1 MHCVLAGVVILAVF
15 VVGSAAWMVRA
26 AASGK
31 GGGIM
36 SMFEAWQYEFMRDAL
51 WMGSLIAAM
60 CAVLSCFLVLRG
72 WALMGD
78 AVSHAVLP
86 GIVIAYW
93 CGGPLFL
100 GAMVAG
106 FFCAVGSGWVK
117 RVSRIK
123 EDTAM
128 GVVFTGLFAMGLVL
142 FHKVPSDLH
151 LDHILF
157 GHILGIV
164 EKDKPSIVII
174 SLLMIGLLW
183 IKRRDLLLWMF
194 DEAQARVIALPVRLL
209 HYGLL
214 ALLSV
219 AIVVALKSVGLVL
232 VTAMLITP
240 GATAFLWTDRFDRML
255 GVAVMTAVLST
266 LIGLTVSFAWDAS
279 SSACM
284 VLCQSGFFL
293 LSWCF
298 GPKHGLLRG
307 R

>member
-1 MHCVLAGVVILAVF
+1 MHRVLAGVVVLAVF
-15 VVGSAAWMVRA
+15 VVGSAAWLVRA

-51 WMGSLIAAM
+51 LMGSLIAAM

-164 EKDKPSIVII
+164 EKDKPSIVVI
-174 SLLMIGLLW
+174 SLLVMGLLW

>member
-1 MHCVLAGVVILAVF
+1 
-15 VVGSAAWMVRA
+15 MVRA

-51 WMGSLIAAM
+51 LMGSLIAAM

-164 EKDKPSIVII
+164 EKDKPSIVVI
-174 SLLMIGLLW
+174 SLLVIGVLW
-183 IKRRDLLLWMF
+183 VKRRDLLLWMF

-293 LSWCF
+293 LSWFF

>member
-1 MHCVLAGVVILAVF
+1 
-15 VVGSAAWMVRA
+15 
-26 AASGK
+26 
-31 GGGIM
+31 M

-51 WMGSLIAAM
+51 LMGSLIAAM

-174 SLLMIGLLW
+174 SLLVIGLLW

-298 GPKHGLLRG
+298 GPKNGVLRRG
-307 R
+307 RKRWDEMKADEEQGETRH

>member
-1 MHCVLAGVVILAVF
+1 
-15 VVGSAAWMVRA
+15 
-26 AASGK
+26 
-31 GGGIM
+31 M

-164 EKDKPSIVII
+164 EKDKPSIVVI
-174 SLLMIGLLW
+174 SLLVMGLLW
-183 IKRRDLLLWMF
+183 IKRRDLLF
-194 DEAQARVIALPVRLL
+194 
-209 HYGLL
+209 
-214 ALLSV
+214 LLSV

>member
-1 MHCVLAGVVILAVF
+1 
-15 VVGSAAWMVRA
+15 
-26 AASGK
+26 
-31 GGGIM
+31 M
-36 SMFEAWQYEFMRDAL
+36 SWLEAWQYEFMRDAM

-93 CGGPLFL
+93 GGAPLFL
-100 GAMVAG
+100 GAMLAG
-106 FFCAVGSGWVK
+106 FLCAVGSGWVK

-128 GVVFTGLFAMGLVL
+128 GVVFTGLFAIGLVL

-164 EKDKPSIVII
+164 EEDRRWIVIVSLSVM
-174 SLLMIGLLW
+174 SLLW
-183 IKRRDLLLWMF
+183 VKRRDLLLWMF
-194 DEAQARVIALPVRLL
+194 DEAQARVIALPVRAL

-214 ALLSV
+214 ALLSIS
-219 AIVVALKSVGLVL
+219 IVVSLKSVGLVL

-255 GVAVMTAVLST
+255 GVAIATAVIST
-266 LIGLTVSFAWDAS
+266 LVGLSVSYAWDAS

-284 VLCQSGFFL
+284 VLCQSGFFV
-293 LSWCF
+293 LSWLF
-298 GPKHGLLRG
+298 GPKNGVLRRG
-307 R
+307 RKRWDEMKADEEQAEPWH

>member
-1 MHCVLAGVVILAVF
+1 
-15 VVGSAAWMVRA
+15 
-26 AASGK
+26 
-31 GGGIM
+31 
-36 SMFEAWQYEFMRDAL
+36 
-51 WMGSLIAAM
+51 
-60 CAVLSCFLVLRG
+60 
-72 WALMGD
+72 
-78 AVSHAVLP
+78 
-86 GIVIAYW
+86 
-93 CGGPLFL
+93 
-100 GAMVAG
+100 
-106 FFCAVGSGWVK
+106 
-117 RVSRIK
+117 
-123 EDTAM
+123 
-128 GVVFTGLFAMGLVL
+128 
-142 FHKVPSDLH
+142 
-151 LDHILF
+151 
-157 GHILGIV
+157 
-164 EKDKPSIVII
+164 
-174 SLLMIGLLW
+174 
-183 IKRRDLLLWMF
+183 MF